1 MAPNP
6 GQAAAGTPVFT
17 RRPTVVSRA
26 ASTHDGLT
34 AFDTAEGTVF
44 LVLGGGG
51 TDGPTN
57 TYGVD
62 AANGMPQA
70 KVITT
75 RNLIHEVNSSGQPV
89 PTGSSG
95 AVGWTRDGADSVEDA
110 TWSAATRPGDAY
122 GFAVFDV
129 DPGERSGHTVITMSY
144 YHAPQAG
151 LPGNTHFMGSTT
163 YSLFEQIVFGRGL
176 GSRRGGLVAASAQA

>member
-1 MAPNP
+1 VP
-6 GQAAAGTPVFT
+6 G
-17 RRPTVVSRA
+17 A
-26 ASTHDGLT
+26 ASTHEGLT

-57 TYGVD
+57 KFGVD
-62 AANGMPQA
+62 ASTGMTQA

-89 PTGSSG
+89 ATGSAG

-110 TWSAATRPGDAY
+110 TWSAQRDTEDAY
-122 GFAVFDV
+122 GFALFDV
-129 DPGERSGHTVITMSY
+129 DPGRRRGETVITMSY

-151 LPGNTHFMGSTT
+151 GNPPANTGFMGSTS

-176 GSRRGGLVAASAQA
+176 HSRRGGLLSASAQS